1 MSTITKIC
9 INMAVIHNMPFQ
21 NRQLFLQSDSEILC
35 TENRILFF
43 AENCNLKVE
52 AVPVQLV
59 RLIS

>member
-1 MSTITKIC
+1 
-9 INMAVIHNMPFQ
+9 MAVIHNMPFQ

-43 AENCNLKVE
+43 AENCYLKVE